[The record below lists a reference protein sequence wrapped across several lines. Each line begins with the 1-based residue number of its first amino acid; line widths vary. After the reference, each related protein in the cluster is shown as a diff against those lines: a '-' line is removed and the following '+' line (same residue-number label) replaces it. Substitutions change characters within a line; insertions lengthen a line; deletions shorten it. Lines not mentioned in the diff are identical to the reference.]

1 MLLKQKEIFD
11 KLADKRLE
19 EITSLDKKVKPDN
32 LLYRYKGT
40 TVDVKFDE
48 LDNTFNLIDEIRER
62 EINLA
67 EVKTDQIRIKSNLGE
82 INKVNKKQKKRAKKK
97 KKNTLPHIEMHYKLR
112 KNAIKFLMIMFQW
125 YMKQKMKQLKEQGFN
140 Y

>member
-82 INKVNKKQKKRAKKK
+82 INKVNKKQIKRAKKK
-97 KKNTLPHIEMHYKLR
+97 KKKKKKKPKKKKKKKKK
-112 KNAIKFLMIMFQW
+112 KNLARAIIPR
-125 YMKQKMKQLKEQGFN
+125 YSR
-140 Y
+140 

>member
-48 LDNTFNLIDEIRER
+48 LDNTFNLIDEIREG

-82 INKVNKKQKKRAKKK
+82 INKVNKKQIKRAKK

-112 KNAIKFLMIMFQW
+112 KNAIKFLMIMFQ
-125 YMKQKMKQLKEQGFN
+125 
-140 Y
+140 